1 MGILGLQ
8 PEVQQG
14 PVGQI
19 LTHEGYAKIALV
31 DLGREVSDA
40 LRASWPARGRAEPFP
55 LCMLKALTARH
66 RTVSYGQYG
75 QGARPYC

>member
-19 LTHEGYAKIALV
+19 LTHEGYAKISLV

>member
-19 LTHEGYAKIALV
+19 LTHEGLREDRA
-31 DLGREVSDA
+31 GRPRS
-40 LRASWPARGRAEPFP
+40 G
-55 LCMLKALTARH
+55 
-66 RTVSYGQYG
+66 GQ
-75 QGARPYC
+75 